1 MTKFPNPFELL
12 EKKKNLEDMQNI
24 NDAKN
29 IGNTAKDKAPGI
41 ATDAFNTTKDKAPG
55 IATDVFNTAK
65 DKTTGVASDVFNTA
79 KDKAPGIATDVFN
92 TAKDKATG
100 VASDLA
106 GDVQDEV
113 ISAGQQVKNSKY
125 VDYIYPTIIAIL
137 LFVFNSICYSN
148 IFSKYQKELNEKI
161 IGEVEN
167 DSFWILRKIPF
178 LFVYLYLSICIVLFV
193 ILYFVFDILNVNYL
207 YYTFIVHLGITGLL
221 LFVLSFIP
229 SLVEIFENSFGI
241 SMLKLSKPGAI
252 KKFFDNFATKA
263 FPSFNI
269 DLTFFLSIFSISTF
283 KEDFKKFITF
293 TIFNNDTESAFS
305 DLKLNGLNETDGL
318 NDIDKEALKAFI
330 DNPNYDNSKKGSNQ
344 EEKQKI
350 YNLRE
355 ELFKLLIKKY
365 ENGHFMWTYFSS
377 IITTFIVLVYM
388 T

>member
-41 ATDAFNTTKDKAPG
+41 ATDAFNTAKDNAPG
-55 IATDVFNTAK
+55 IATY
-65 DKTTGVASDVFNTA
+65 
-79 KDKAPGIATDVFN
+79 
-92 TAKDKATG
+92 
-100 VASDLA
+100 LA
-106 GDVQDEV
+106 DDVQDEV

-125 VDYIYPTIIAIL
+125 VDYIYPAIIAIL
-137 LFVFNSICYSN
+137 LFVLNSICYSN
-148 IFSKYQKELNEKI
+148 IFSKYQKDLNEKI

-167 DSFWILRKIPF
+167 DSFWILKKIPF

-221 LFVLSFIP
+221 LFVLSCIP

-241 SMLKLSKPGAI
+241 SMLKLSKPTAI
-252 KKFFDNFATKA
+252 KDFFDNFATKA

-269 DLTFFLSIFSISTF
+269 DLTFFLSIFSLSTF

-305 DLKLNGLNETDGL
+305 DLKLNGLNETD
-318 NDIDKEALKAFI
+318 NKFSDNDKEALKAFI
-330 DNPNYDNSKKGSNQ
+330 DNPLKIKIDDPMKDN
-344 EEKQKI
+344 KQKI
-350 YNLRE
+350 FELRE
-355 ELFKLLIKKY
+355 ELFKLLFKKY

>member
-41 ATDAFNTTKDKAPG
+41 ATD
-55 IATDVFNTAK
+55 
-65 DKTTGVASDVFNTA
+65 
-79 KDKAPGIATDVFN
+79 
-92 TAKDKATG
+92 
-100 VASDLA
+100 LA

-137 LFVFNSICYSN
+137 LFVLNSICYSN
-148 IFSKYQKELNEKI
+148 IFSKYQKDLNEKI

-167 DSFWILRKIPF
+167 DSFWILKKIPF

-221 LFVLSFIP
+221 LFVLSCIP

-241 SMLKLSKPGAI
+241 SMLKLSKPTAI
-252 KKFFDNFATKA
+252 KDFFDNFATKA

-269 DLTFFLSIFSISTF
+269 DLTFFLSIFSLSTF

-305 DLKLNGLNETDGL
+305 DLKLNGLNESDTKFSD
-318 NDIDKEALKAFI
+318 NDKEALKAFI
-330 DNPNYDNSKKGSNQ
+330 DNPLKIKIDDPMKDK
-344 EEKQKI
+344 KQKI
-350 YNLRE
+350 FELRE
-355 ELFKLLIKKY
+355 ELFKLLFKKY

>member
-29 IGNTAKDKAPGI
+29 IVNSAKDKAPGI
-41 ATDAFNTTKDKAPG
+41 VSDAFNS
-55 IATDVFNTAK
+55 AK
-65 DKTTGVASDVFNTA
+65 DKV
-79 KDKAPGIATDVFN
+79 PGIV
-92 TAKDKATG
+92 
-100 VASDLA
+100 SDLA

-113 ISAGQQVKNSKY
+113 ISGVEQVKNSKY
-125 VDYIYPTIIAIL
+125 IDYIYPSIIAIL
-137 LFVFNSICYSN
+137 LFVLNTICYSN
-148 IFSKYQKELNEKI
+148 IFSKYQKEVNEKI

-167 DSFWILRKIPF
+167 DYFWIIKQLPF
-178 LFVYLYLSICIVLFV
+178 LFVYLYFSICIVLFV
-193 ILYFVFDILNVNYL
+193 ILYFVFDILNINYL

-221 LFVLSFIP
+221 LFVLSCIP
-229 SLVEIFENSFGI
+229 SLVDIFENTFGI

-252 KKFFDNFATKA
+252 NEFFDKFATKA

-269 DLTFFLSIFSISTF
+269 DLTFFLSIFSLSTF
-283 KEDFKKFITF
+283 KEDFKNFITF

-305 DLKLNGLNETDGL
+305 DLKLKELNESDNKFTD
-318 NDIDKEALKAFI
+318 NDKEALKAFI
-330 DNPNYDNSKKGSNQ
+330 DNPNYKKSIEGSNQ
-344 EEKQKI
+344 EQKQKI
-350 YNLRE
+350 YDLRE
-355 ELFKLLIKKY
+355 KLFKLLFKKY

>member
-29 IGNTAKDKAPGI
+29 IVNSAKDKAPDI
-41 ATDAFNTTKDKAPG
+41 ATDLVGN
-55 IATDVFNTAK
+55 
-65 DKTTGVASDVFNTA
+65 
-79 KDKAPGIATDVFN
+79 
-92 TAKDKATG
+92 
-100 VASDLA
+100 
-106 GDVQDEV
+106 VQDEV

-137 LFVFNSICYSN
+137 LFVFNTICYSN
-148 IFSKYQKELNEKI
+148 IFSKYQKKKLDEKI
-161 IGEVEN
+161 IGEIEN
-167 DSFWILRKIPF
+167 DSFWILTKIPF

-241 SMLKLSKPGAI
+241 SMLKMTKSTDI
-252 KKFFDNFATKA
+252 NTFFDNFATKA
-263 FPSFNI
+263 FPTFNI
-269 DLTFFLSIFSISTF
+269 DLTFFLSIFSATNF
-283 KEDFKKFITF
+283 KEDFKNFITF
-293 TIFNNDTESAFS
+293 TIFNNDDKNAFS
-305 DLKLNGLNETDGL
+305 DLKLKGLNANDGFKNVDETKL
-318 NDIDKEALKAFI
+318 KEFI
-330 DNPNYDNSKKGSNQ
+330 DNPLFNNINNDPN
-344 EEKQKI
+344 KQKI
-350 YNLRE
+350 FDLRE
-355 ELFKLLIKKY
+355 NLFRLLVKKY